1 MAGHEARDERL
12 RALLLSAGRR
22 DGRSRADFAEL
33 YRLTA
38 AKLLGVALRILR
50 RQDWAEDVLQ
60 ESFVN
65 IWNHS
70 ANYQPAL
77 AAPMTWM
84 TSIVRNRSLDW
95 LRRPR
100 QEDATDDSAVFE
112 AVASD
117 RPGPLEQLE
126 TASEAGAVSRCM
138 ETLDDRQRE
147 SVRIAFFEGLTHV
160 ELAERLDQP
169 LGTVKTW
176 VRRGLLKLK
185 TCLETQGI
193 RQA

>member
-1 MAGHEARDERL
+1 MAGHEARDLRL

-22 DGRSRADFAEL
+22 DAHSRADFAEL

-70 ANYQPAL
+70 ASYQPAL

-100 QEDATDDSAVFE
+100 QEDATDDPTVFE

-117 RPGPLEQLE
+117 QPGPLELLE
-126 TASEAGAVSRCM
+126 SSSEAGAVSRCLD
-138 ETLDDRQRE
+138 TLDDRQRE
-147 SVRIAFFEGLTHV
+147 TVRIAFFEGLTHV
-160 ELAERLDQP
+160 ELAERLGQP

-185 TCLETQGI
+185 TCLEAQGI

>member
-1 MAGHEARDERL
+1 MAGNDARDERL

-22 DGRSRADFAEL
+22 DERSRADFAEL

-60 ESFVN
+60 ESYVN

-77 AAPMTWM
+77 AAPLTWM

-100 QEDATDDSAVFE
+100 QEDATDDASVFE
-112 AVASD
+112 AVASTD
-117 RPGPLEQLE
+117 PGPLERIE
-126 TASEAGAVSRCM
+126 ASSEAGALARCL

-147 SVRIAFFEGLTHV
+147 TVRIAFFEGLTHV
-160 ELAERLDQP
+160 ELAQRLGQP

-176 VRRGLLKLK
+176 VRRGLQKLK
-185 TCLETQGI
+185 SCLETQGI